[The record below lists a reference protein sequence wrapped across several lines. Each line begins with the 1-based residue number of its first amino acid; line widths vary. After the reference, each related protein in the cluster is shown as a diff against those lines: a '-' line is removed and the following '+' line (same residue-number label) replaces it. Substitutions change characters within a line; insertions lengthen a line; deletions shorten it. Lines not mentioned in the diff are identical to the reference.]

1 MRRMKAPGTSIG
13 CECGAR
19 VLSICVVNHNG
30 VSVLVDTLTA
40 VRELDPPPAEVLLID
55 NASTDGSRTVVADRF
70 PEVRTVTLAVNAGPG
85 SARNAGYQA
94 AQGTLV
100 GFLDNDVA
108 PAPDCFMRL
117 ASALVAAPGAALA
130 MPRVVHAANPE
141 RVQFQG
147 GYAHCLGMVAL
158 EAAETAVAD
167 APGATHEIGSLITA
181 CFLVDRSRWGDEPL
195 QDESL
200 FMYFEDHD
208 LGLRARQLGH
218 RILAVPEAVCRH
230 GTGTR
235 GISIRAT
242 GDFSTLRVVGTLGNR
257 WRIILKRYQL
267 RTIVLLA
274 PALLLFELFQLA
286 GAARKGWLRHWRR
299 ALGGVLRDLPAIL
312 RERRQWRRRRR
323 VPDGALLSAGP
334 LPFNPRL
341 IDGHIERAAA
351 AVLDA
356 ATRLNWRLV
365 RPLLGD
371 GRQRT
376 RS

>member
-1 MRRMKAPGTSIG
+1 MTEGGGRLIG
-13 CECGAR
+13 CACGTR
-19 VLSICVVNHNG
+19 GLSICVINYNG
-30 VSVLVDTLTA
+30 ASVLPDTLTA
-40 VRELDPPPAEVLLID
+40 VRELDPPPAEVLMID
-55 NASTDGSRTVVADRF
+55 NASTDGSRALVAARF
-70 PEVRTVTLAVNAGPG
+70 PEVRIVALPVNAGPG
-85 SARNAGYQA
+85 SARNAGYRA
-94 AQGTLV
+94 ARGTLV

-108 PAPDCFMRL
+108 PAPDCFVRL
-117 ASALVAAPGAALA
+117 ASALGATPDAALA

-141 RVQFQG
+141 LVQFQG
-147 GYAHCLGMVAL
+147 GNAHCLGMVSL
-158 EAAETAVAD
+158 EAAETAVAH
-167 APGATHEIGSLITA
+167 APTATHEIGSLITA
-181 CFLVDRSRWGDEPL
+181 CFLVDRARWGDEPL

-200 FMYFEDHD
+200 FLYFEDHD

-218 RILAVPEAVCRH
+218 RIFAVPEAVCRH
-230 GTGTR
+230 GTGTS
-235 GISIRAT
+235 GISIRAI
-242 GDFSTLRVVGTLGNR
+242 GDFSAVRVVGTLGNR

-267 RTIVLLA
+267 RTITLLA

-299 ALGGVLRDLPAIL
+299 ALGRVLHELPAIM
-312 RERRQWRRRRR
+312 RERRQWQRRRR

-341 IDGHIERAAA
+341 IDGRIERAAA

-365 RPLLGD
+365 RPFLD
-371 GRQRT
+371 DRRT